1 MADFVFRNGKEF
13 ENQIKKTEQDNPK
26 YKFLYGGEFHNYY
39 LHRLEALREYQIS
52 KKIWNKKPILANS
65 IDKN

>member
-13 ENQIKKTEQDNPK
+13 ENKIKKTEKDNPK
-26 YKFLYGGEFHNYY
+26 YKFLYGGEFYNYY

-52 KKIWNKKPILANS
+52 KEFGIKSN
-65 IDKN
+65 